1 MEIGASTGVLQH
13 EPLGMGVLNT
23 MKSHGLTILELSDY
37 HVGFDYADQTALA
50 ELKAGVE
57 QLGLR
62 VQTLHAHLLYHD
74 PACQLTAATPAARE
88 HLLTKYYQAI
98 DVFATLG
105 GGIMVTHDHGIPD
118 VAAAGHEAAL
128 ETLIENLE
136 AITRYA
142 AAREVRIAVENLT
155 NGYFSD
161 PAHLVALV
169 EDVDLANIGICI
181 DTGHRNL
188 HGDVATALR
197 LVDKHLFTLHIHDN
211 HGDHDA
217 HLLPMRGTINWPT
230 VLQALADIHY
240 PGVFMYEL
248 LRPEDLPLVWKNFA
262 QLGQGR

>member
-1 MEIGASTGVLQH
+1 MEIGASTGLLQH

-23 MKSHGLTILELSDY
+23 MKSNGIDILELSDY
-37 HVGFDYADQTALA
+37 HVGFTYADQAAFTT
-50 ELKAGVE
+50 LKANVD

-62 VQTLHAHLLYHD
+62 VQTLHSHLLHHD
-74 PACQLTAATPAARE
+74 PTCQLTAAAPDARE
-88 HLLTKYYQAI
+88 HLLTKYCQAI
-98 DVFATLG
+98 DAFAAIG

-118 VAAAGHEAAL
+118 VAAAEHEAAL

-142 AAREVRIAVENLT
+142 AARNVRIAVENLT
-155 NGYFSD
+155 KGYFSD

-197 LVDKHLFTLHIHDN
+197 LVDKHLFTVHIHDN
-211 HGDHDA
+211 HGDRDA
-217 HLLPMRGTINWPT
+217 HLLPTRGTINWPT
-230 VLQALADIHY
+230 VLQALADIRY

-248 LRPEDLPLVWKNFA
+248 SRPEDLPLVCENFA
-262 QLGQGR
+262 QLGQGQ